1 MQHFFKESNG
11 ATLLNSTLLA
21 NPSKSLVASAISWKN
36 SVDNKNY
43 LRIKVQFFFMFWRI
57 PFLSNKFLSVLKCN
71 IHISIQVVNFV
82 NNTVSLKISITG
94 LEQNSI
100 QALGSTKTVLTS
112 GNVMDENSFKEPKK
126 VIAEIHFMTDILG
139 FPNSS

>member
-1 MQHFFKESNG
+1 M
-11 ATLLNSTLLA
+11 
-21 NPSKSLVASAISWKN
+21 
-36 SVDNKNY
+36 
-43 LRIKVQFFFMFWRI
+43 
-57 PFLSNKFLSVLKCN
+57 
-71 IHISIQVVNFV
+71 VNFV

-100 QALGSTKTVLTS
+100 QALGSMKTVLTS

>member
-1 MQHFFKESNG
+1 M
-11 ATLLNSTLLA
+11 
-21 NPSKSLVASAISWKN
+21 
-36 SVDNKNY
+36 
-43 LRIKVQFFFMFWRI
+43 
-57 PFLSNKFLSVLKCN
+57 
-71 IHISIQVVNFV
+71 VNFV

-139 FPNSS
+139 FPYSS

>member
-1 MQHFFKESNG
+1 M
-11 ATLLNSTLLA
+11 
-21 NPSKSLVASAISWKN
+21 
-36 SVDNKNY
+36 
-43 LRIKVQFFFMFWRI
+43 
-57 PFLSNKFLSVLKCN
+57 
-71 IHISIQVVNFV
+71 VNFR

-126 VIAEIHFMTDILG
+126 VIAEIHFMTDNLG